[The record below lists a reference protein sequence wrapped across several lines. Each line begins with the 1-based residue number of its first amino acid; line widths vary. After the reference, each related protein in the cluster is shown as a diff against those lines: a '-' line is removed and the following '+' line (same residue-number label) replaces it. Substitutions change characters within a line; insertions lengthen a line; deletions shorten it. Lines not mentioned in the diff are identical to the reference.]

1 MKSVVPVLLILATSD
16 AIYGE
21 LISKEKATPRR
32 CPFSPSVFGKWEVSD
47 AYGNDMNTE
56 ITINYYYVM
65 VRSPGVER
73 IFFCKEMDYYET
85 VLLITPDKDE
95 ILCLQFPFVDEN
107 PMLVVRLSPT
117 IINHWRFFEPTR
129 NPYRSPT
136 IGNTCNRY
144 SDGDAVFLN
153 RMY

>member
-1 MKSVVPVLLILATSD
+1 MKSVVPVLLILATSE
-16 AIYGE
+16 AIYG
-21 LISKEKATPRR
+21 R
-32 CPFSPSVFGKWEVSD
+32 CPFSPSVFGKWAVSD

-73 IFFCKEMDYYET
+73 VFFCKEMDYYET
-85 VLLITPDKDE
+85 VLLITPEKDE

-117 IINHWRFFEPTR
+117 MINHWRFFEPTR